1 MALDNYKAEYREL
14 QKELAR
20 EFIKVLVKSLSYFLS
35 EVKALMVF

>member
-14 QKELAR
+14 QEELAS
-20 EFIKVLVKSLSYFLS
+20 EFIQSPHKVLSYFLS